1 MTGELSKNMRGFTRM
16 ACLALLTAAAALPA
30 QPGEGDRG
38 RARPDPC
45 APRPQLYIAPMGEV
59 FRAPADAVYPS
70 AVWFA
75 AADEDRDGRLT
86 LKEFLADAARAFD
99 RFDLDHDGEI
109 DPTEMTAYEAA
120 VPEISLYQRGQRLAT
135 TARERKDAA
144 QYGGAL
150 GAGRYAQL
158 NIPQPIASADLD
170 FNRGVSRDEWRTV
183 AARRFQLLGPV
194 DGALTLAA
202 LPPTPAQ
209 QTLIDCA
216 ARAAKDARKR
226 R

>member
-1 MTGELSKNMRGFTRM
+1 MRGFTRM
-16 ACLALLTAAAALPA
+16 ACLALLTASAALSA
-30 QPGEGDRG
+30 QGSRKDD
-38 RARPDPC
+38 RPDPC

-75 AADEDRDGRLT
+75 AADADRDGRLT
-86 LKEFLADAARAFD
+86 LKEFLADADRSFD
-99 RFDLDHDGEI
+99 RFDLDHNGEI

-135 TARERKDAA
+135 TARERKAAA

-158 NIPQPIASADLD
+158 NVPQPIASADLD

-216 ARAAKDARKR
+216 AEAAKNARKR